1 MGNNFWPRFGDDRG
15 HFCFI
20 APPPRS
26 LGRAAILP
34 DERETV
40 PRFSFPWETG
50 GPGAGQEQAGAAFTL
65 GIRNFAST
73 GQKVSGFRPTP
84 VRPVTVTIDGV
95 THDGMYYVR
104 GSTLFVQ
111 SQRGA
116 KRALLLGGS
125 LPLEKAKL
133 LLSELV
139 RGI

>member
-1 MGNNFWPRFGDDRG
+1 MHGK
-15 HFCFI
+15 
-20 APPPRS
+20 
-26 LGRAAILP
+26 
-34 DERETV
+34 
-40 PRFSFPWETG
+40 
-50 GPGAGQEQAGAAFTL
+50 AGAAFTL

>member
-1 MGNNFWPRFGDDRG
+1 
-15 HFCFI
+15 
-20 APPPRS
+20 
-26 LGRAAILP
+26 
-34 DERETV
+34 
-40 PRFSFPWETG
+40 
-50 GPGAGQEQAGAAFTL
+50 
-65 GIRNFAST
+65 
-73 GQKVSGFRPTP
+73 
-84 VRPVTVTIDGV
+84 
-95 THDGMYYVR
+95 MYYVR